1 LHEDPGLEHSGPTL
15 SALRSLLR
23 ELGPYAFVTPT
34 PATHRRFLERNPRE
48 ARDLRDVFGWSL
60 PFAPGLLPEGLLRA
74 LERGN
79 LLTTAE
85 GGRLR
90 SKVRVSTLGGL
101 RFVHSAYPT
110 DARDA
115 VFFGPDSYRFVR
127 FLRLQLPKVGRPMRL
142 VDMGAGSGVGGIVV
156 ASLVPGAAVTLLDVN
171 PTALLFA
178 SANAADAGVAVALVE
193 GSRLGDV
200 AGPVDLVIANPP
212 YIMDDAER
220 AYRHGGGMH
229 GARVSLDWALEA
241 AERLAPGGTMLL
253 YTGAAIV
260 DGRDGLR
267 EAFDQSLPA
276 LGCTL
281 TYEEIDPDVFGEE
294 LEKPL
299 YREVERI
306 AAVGAAITR
315 RG

>member
-1 LHEDPGLEHSGPTL
+1 LHEDSGLEDSGAML
-15 SALRSLLR
+15 SALRSILR
-23 ELGPYAFVTPT
+23 ELGPYQFVTPT
-34 PATHRRFLERNPRE
+34 PATHRRFLERNRRD

-60 PFAPGLLPEGLLRA
+60 PFAPGLLPKGLLRA
-74 LERGN
+74 LERGD
-79 LLTTAE
+79 LLATAE

-115 VFFGPDSYRFVR
+115 VFFGPDSYRFVL
-127 FLRLQLPKVGRPMRL
+127 FLRSQLPKVGRSTRL
-142 VDMGAGSGVGGIVV
+142 VDMGAGSGVGGIV
-156 ASLVPGAAVTLLDVN
+156 ASSLVPGAAIALLDVN
-171 PTALLFA
+171 PAALLFA
-178 SANAADAGVAVALVE
+178 SANAADAGVAVELVE

-229 GARVSLDWALEA
+229 GAQLSLDWALEA
-241 AERLAPGGTMLL
+241 AERLAPSGTMLL

-267 EAFDQSLPA
+267 EALETALPGLDCGLA
-276 LGCTL
+276 
-281 TYEEIDPDVFGEE
+281 YEEIDPDVFGEE